1 MLQPLDGP
9 SLQTTLTVN
18 TSTVQEAKVGGSAL
32 SYRKVVTLQPTSGKI
47 YVYFGDDTSS
57 APNAATVI
65 ADGLVIYKNAKESFE
80 AGQKQPVYILAESG
94 SVTVKVVERA

>member
-9 SLQTTLTVN
+9 SSQTTLTVN

-32 SYRKVVTLQPTSGKI
+32 ESRKVVTLQPTSGKI
-47 YVYFGDDTSS
+47 YVYFGDDTAS

-65 ADGLVIYKNAKESFE
+65 ANGLVIFKNAKESFE
-80 AGQKQPVYILAESG
+80 AGQKQPVYILAVTG